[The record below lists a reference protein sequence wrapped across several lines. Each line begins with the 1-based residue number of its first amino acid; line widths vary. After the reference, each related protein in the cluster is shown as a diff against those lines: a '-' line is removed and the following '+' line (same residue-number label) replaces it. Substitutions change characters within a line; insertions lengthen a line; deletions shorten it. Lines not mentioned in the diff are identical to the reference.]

1 MTLSP
6 DVQKS
11 LTAVV
16 AAGVAGCAA
25 KLGDATHDPWRVAE
39 VTLSLEQEG
48 PFSAVFDSVVN
59 DHYGSYLTFPGGS
72 LVVLFSGKCGY
83 LVTNAFTRDIQDRVE
98 GLNQREAS
106 ALGEIANIVLNPL
119 VGHLAKAWGISL
131 VVSAPQTRIS
141 SRRDHLTKALEP
153 YGVGERDGDRLAAT
167 FFVKLAC
174 DELFSECQILLFLDH
189 DLVSKVAG
197 SAAK

>member
-1 MTLSP
+1 MILSN
-6 DVQKS
+6 DAQKS

-16 AAGVAGCAA
+16 AAGVARCAQ

-39 VTLSLEQEG
+39 VTLSLEQAG
-48 PFSAVFDSVVN
+48 PFAAVFDGVVN
-59 DHYGSYLTFPGGS
+59 DHYGSFLTFPGGS
-72 LVVLFSGKCGY
+72 LVVLFAGKSGY

-106 ALGEIANIVLNPL
+106 TLGEIANIVLNPL

-131 VVSAPQTRIS
+131 VVSAPSTRIA

-153 YGVGERDGDRLAAT
+153 YGVGGRDGDRLAAT
-167 FFVKLAC
+167 FFVRLAC
-174 DELFSECQILLFLDH
+174 DELFSEGQILLFLDQ
-189 DLVSKVAG
+189 DLVAKIAG
-197 SAAK
+197 SAAA